1 MFTPILL
8 FYGAGLTVTAIA
20 LLRVQ
25 ALKHDRWT
33 NIGAIVL
40 WPFYWAFFGFTM
52 FLNRRS
58 R

>member
-1 MFTPILL
+1 MLTPILL
-8 FYGAGLTVTAIA
+8 FYGTGVAVTAIA
-20 LLRVQ
+20 LLRAQ
-25 ALKHDRWT
+25 QQKHDRWT

-40 WPFYWAFFGFTM
+40 WPFYWAFFGLTM